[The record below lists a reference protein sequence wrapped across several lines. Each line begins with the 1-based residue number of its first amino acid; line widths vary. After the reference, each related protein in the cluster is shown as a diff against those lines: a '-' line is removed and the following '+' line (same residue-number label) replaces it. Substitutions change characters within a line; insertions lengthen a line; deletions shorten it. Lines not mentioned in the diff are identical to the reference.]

1 MLLLPGGSGLW
12 GAPRLGRVFSYRGRW
27 VVGASPANGQ
37 YDLELAL
44 FNVLAGPGQVGRTL
58 TNANVAVSNGLFTT
72 ALDFG
77 AGSFNVTAYW
87 LEIGVR
93 TNGSVAAFT
102 TLLPR
107 QPLTPAPYALFAA
120 NTSASANNSI
130 SGRYS
135 AASRRS
141 YTRASRVG
149 STNCRGH
156 NNNATYDG

>member
-77 AGSFNVTAYW
+77 AGSFNGTAYW

-102 TLLPR
+102 TLSPR
-107 QPLTPAPYALFAA
+107 QPLTPAPYALFAV

-130 SGRYS
+130 SGSY
-135 AASRRS
+135 AARTGGYADGSS
-141 YTRASRVG
+141 GIASHD
-149 STNCRGH
+149 CRGTNKNTH
-156 NNNATYDG
+156 K